1 MKNKCTD
8 LYLKLKRQILLYFKT
23 KGKQWASSLFSLF
36 KNLGP
41 LILYHLYPEFKE
53 AGWSANYSSNL
64 LKNLKNEIFGQNF
77 YLLTKKPQIF

>member
-8 LYLKLKRQILLYFKT
+8 LYLKLKRQILLYCKT

-53 AGWSANYSSNL
+53 AGWSANL
-64 LKNLKNEIFGQNF
+64 ILKNLKNEIFGQNF
-77 YLLTKKPQIF
+77 HLLTKTNPNICSF